1 MPPVVAIV
9 GRSKVGKTTLI
20 EKLIP
25 ELASRGHRVATAK
38 HTHHQVAIDQPGKD
52 SRRHVDAG
60 SRATIIC
67 SRDRLALVKPVAG
80 DTPLDEVLALF
91 AEDYDIIIVEGFK
104 SENVPKIEVYRREAG
119 PRLENGEGLIAV
131 AGDQP
136 PGGEERRFSLD
147 DIVGLAGLIEQEVI
161 RPHREEARLYADGRP
176 IPLSG
181 FLQGLISGTLTAIA
195 QSLHGVGPA
204 KTLKYIIRRDDSTE
218 S

>member
-1 MPPVVAIV
+1 MPAVVAIV

-38 HTHHQVAIDQPGKD
+38 HTHHEVAIDQPGKD

-60 SRATIIC
+60 SRETIIS
-67 SRDRLALVKPVAG
+67 SRDRLALVKPVTG
-80 DTPLDEVLALF
+80 DAPLDEVLALF
-91 AEDYDIIIVEGFK
+91 AEDYDIIVVEGFK
-104 SENVPKIEVYRREAG
+104 SENVPKIEVYRRETG
-119 PRLENGEGLIAV
+119 ERLENGEGVIAV
-131 AGDQP
+131 ASDQP
-136 PGGEERRFSLD
+136 LNDEERRFSLD
-147 DIVGLAGLIEQEVI
+147 DVIGLAGLIEEEII

-195 QSLHGVGPA
+195 RSLHGVGTPR
-204 KTLKYIIRRDDSTE
+204 TLKYIIRGDDPWE